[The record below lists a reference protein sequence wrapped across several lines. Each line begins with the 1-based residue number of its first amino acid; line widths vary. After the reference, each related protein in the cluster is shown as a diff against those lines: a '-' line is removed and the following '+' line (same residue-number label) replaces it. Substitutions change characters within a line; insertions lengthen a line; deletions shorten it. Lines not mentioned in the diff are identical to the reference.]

1 MRLIPK
7 KTKVNPTVWLNFT
20 LFDMVLAIL
29 LFVGAFL
36 IAMSNFEVKW
46 GILLAYVSFSVML
59 FFPDDGERAY
69 NELIYIL
76 RYFASRKKYE
86 KGAKHV
92 FREYG
97 DKKTGHVFHLDVR
110 APLARQVREDEL
122 AFLRARFADN
132 ETE

>member
-59 FFPDDGERAY
+59 FFPD
-69 NELIYIL
+69 
-76 RYFASRKKYE
+76 
-86 KGAKHV
+86 
-92 FREYG
+92 
-97 DKKTGHVFHLDVR
+97 
-110 APLARQVREDEL
+110 
-122 AFLRARFADN
+122 
-132 ETE
+132 

>member
-36 IAMSNFEVKW
+36 IAMSNFEIKW

-86 KGAKHV
+86 KGAN
-92 FREYG
+92 YG
-97 DKKTGHVFHLDVR
+97 CSACCGVMCDRVGR
-110 APLARQVREDEL
+110 
-122 AFLRARFADN
+122 LRRGQN
-132 ETE
+132 NGKI